1 MEEEQGSDSLRRLT
15 ETWFWVRRKYVNMRL
30 QRLNE

>member
-15 ETWFWVRRKYVNMRL
+15 ERWFWVRMNNVKMRL